1 MITQVLSP
9 DKHPFEWIDISDPD
23 IEDFSALKE
32 KYNLN
37 AESIRDCLEIGHLP
51 KIEEFD
57 NYHFLIIR
65 TTKAKLSDTSD
76 SLIDIT
82 DRVSIFYGA
91 NFVITAHRNE
101 IPFLENI
108 KKMDVN
114 SKTLS
119 SSKHLI
125 NTLVSEA
132 LKTFETLVLGDLDAK
147 LDEYEEIVFLHQR
160 RKPFLKKLYY
170 IKRQIDVIRSV
181 LILYKDIVDY
191 FHLPEY
197 KNIYTQDLRDLFSRT
212 NTLYRNIGEKYG
224 TAAVHLFQYRVQPYE
239 RNYADTD
246 HYFCILHANDLYC
259 RRIWH
264 ELRHHARIA
273 LEIWLSTRHDKHD
286 DLKLIN
292 ISLV

>member
-108 KKMDVN
+108 KQDGCAQQN
-114 SKTLS
+114 IIFQQTPHQYPSLRS
-119 SSKHLI
+119 
-125 NTLVSEA
+125 
-132 LKTFETLVLGDLDAK
+132 LKNF
-147 LDEYEEIVFLHQR
+147 
-160 RKPFLKKLYY
+160 
-170 IKRQIDVIRSV
+170 
-181 LILYKDIVDY
+181 
-191 FHLPEY
+191 
-197 KNIYTQDLRDLFSRT
+197 
-212 NTLYRNIGEKYG
+212 RNIGIG
-224 TAAVHLFQYRVQPYE
+224 RFGRQA
-239 RNYADTD
+239 
-246 HYFCILHANDLYC
+246 
-259 RRIWH
+259 RRIRRDR
-264 ELRHHARIA
+264 LSASATQTLSQKTLLYQKADRRHPFGTYP
-273 LEIWLSTRHDKHD
+273 L
-286 DLKLIN
+286 
-292 ISLV
+292 